1 MQKHIHLLGVLYVV
15 WGALGVLLG
24 LAMFLLAAG
33 AAAMAQSTAHEGVA
47 ANVTAVTLTAFGV
60 ALVGGGAVN
69 AWAGRALQRHR
80 SAARLAGLLLALL
93 NLFLFPFGTLLGL
106 YSFWVLL
113 HNEGR
118 RVFEGEV

>member
-1 MQKHIHLLGVLYVV
+1 M
-15 WGALGVLLG
+15 LLG

-33 AAAMAQSTAHEGVA
+33 AMAIAQSPASGGTPFA
-47 ANVTAVTLTAFGV
+47 ASVTAVTLAAFGV
-60 ALVGGGAVN
+60 VLFGGGAAN
-69 AWAGRALQRHR
+69 AWVGAGLRRHR
-80 SAARLAGLLLALL
+80 GPIRLLGLALSLL
-93 NLFLFPFGTLLGL
+93 NLFLFPFGTALGI